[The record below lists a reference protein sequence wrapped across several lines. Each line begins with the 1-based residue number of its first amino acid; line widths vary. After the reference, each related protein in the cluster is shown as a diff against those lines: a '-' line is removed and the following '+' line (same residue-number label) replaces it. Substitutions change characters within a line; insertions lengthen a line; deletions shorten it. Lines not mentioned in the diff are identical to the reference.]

1 MSSVISGTQ
10 HFIIPKRIV
19 WTAMLVGI
27 GTFLGMYL
35 SEHLRAK
42 QTESFLKHK
51 NDGVKSANS
60 RLKKEK
66 SEYQVIFGELTEH
79 LEEWKK
85 GRDMSLEQQAQHV
98 TTFQEQAQALMEGL
112 SDMQTLL
119 EEKEFQLWEKEG
131 LLEYQEERL
140 MNSEDLELE
149 MANYINEMAQSLL
162 QKNASLPAGLEEKP
176 YYGSQLANVDD
187 DPATGEY
194 SEEGGP
200 KRHLRKLLRR
210 HARRQRRRQLRE
222 EDASLYHM
230 PSWDGQEKATDSTEA
245 VAVRDAAESS
255 QGQAV
260 EVKQTAFAKTATTGA
275 LRSKFLQ
282 MKEEGKL

>member
-42 QTESFLKHK
+42 QTEDFLKHK
-51 NDGVKSANS
+51 NEGVKSANS

-149 MANYINEMAQSLL
+149 MANYINEMAQTLL
-162 QKNASLPAGLEEKP
+162 QKNVSLPAGLEEKP
-176 YYGSQLANVDD
+176 YYGSQLTNVDD

-194 SEEGGP
+194 GEEAP
-200 KRHLRKLLRR
+200 QKLRKLLRTR
-210 HARRQRRRQLRE
+210 HRRRQLRAAPVAISSIGGTEKVAELLEGKIIAKLGGVE
-222 EDASLYHM
+222 E
-230 PSWDGQEKATDSTEA
+230 GEKRTNS
-245 VAVRDAAESS
+245 VSKV
-255 QGQAV
+255 
-260 EVKQTAFAKTATTGA
+260 TGA
-275 LRSKFLQ
+275 LRSKFLE
-282 MKEEGKL
+282 MKEASEAGLKLVRDA

>member
-1 MSSVISGTQ
+1 
-10 HFIIPKRIV
+10 
-19 WTAMLVGI
+19 MLVGV

-42 QTESFLKHK
+42 QTEEFLKHK
-51 NDGVKSANS
+51 NEGVKSANS

-149 MANYINEMAQSLL
+149 MANYINEMAQTLL
-162 QKNASLPAGLEEKP
+162 QKNISLPAGLEEKP
-176 YYGSQLANVDD
+176 YYGSQLTNVDD

-194 SEEGGP
+194 GEEAS
-200 KRHLRKLLRR
+200 KKLRKLLRTR
-210 HARRQRRRQLRE
+210 HRRRQLR
-222 EDASLYHM
+222 APVAIS
-230 PSWDGQEKATDSTEA
+230 SIDGAEKFAEVLDRKNIA
-245 VAVRDAAESS
+245 KVA
-255 QGQAV
+255 G
-260 EVKQTAFAKTATTGA
+260 VKEGEKRMNSISKVTGA
-275 LRSKFLQ
+275 LRSKFLE
-282 MKEEGKL
+282 MKEASEAGSKLVRDA

>member
-149 MANYINEMAQSLL
+149 MANYINEMAQTLL
-162 QKNASLPAGLEEKP
+162 QKNATLPAGLEEKP

-187 DPATGEY
+187 DPAAGEY
-194 SEEGGP
+194 GDGPDGP
-200 KRHLRKLLRR
+200 KRLRKLLRHKR
-210 HARRQRRRQLRE
+210 HLVRHRRRQLRE
-222 EDASLYHM
+222 TAPAPLYHM
-230 PSWDGQEKATDSTEA
+230 PAWASGAQEKAQVRESA
-245 VAVRDAAESS
+245 GPGMVQLAQGVAEQPAA
-255 QGQAV
+255 AP
-260 EVKQTAFAKTATTGA
+260 KTTTGA
-275 LRSKFLQ
+275 LRTKFLE